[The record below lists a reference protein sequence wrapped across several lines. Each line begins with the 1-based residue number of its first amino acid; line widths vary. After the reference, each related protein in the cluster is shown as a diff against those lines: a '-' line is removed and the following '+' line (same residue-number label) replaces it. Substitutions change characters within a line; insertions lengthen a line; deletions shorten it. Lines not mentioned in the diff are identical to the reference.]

1 MLWHLNCISFQCN
14 CENFVLFALGEKY
27 KTAPIY
33 KVDHKLL
40 SWKNPLYLNP
50 LYICYITCVML
61 CYITF
66 VMLCYITCV
75 SHVML
80 YNIWHVMLYN
90 ICYAMLYNICY
101 VILYNIKYVMLWHLN
116 SLSFQCNCENS
127 VLFPVCEKYK
137 TAQIYSADHKLLSR
151 RNPLYLN
158 PLIICY
164 ITCVM
169 LCYIAFVM
177 LLYSIFHV
185 MLYNICHDM
194 LYNICHVVI

>member
-33 KVDHKLL
+33 KADRKLL
-40 SWKNPLYLNP
+40 SWKNPLHLNP

-61 CYITF
+61 CYITCVMLCYITC

-101 VILYNIKYVMLWHLN
+101 VILYNKICYVMLWHLN
-116 SLSFQCNCENS
+116 CLSFQCNCENS
-127 VLFPVCEKYK
+127 VLFPLCEKYK
-137 TAQIYSADHKLLSR
+137 TALIY
-151 RNPLYLN
+151 
-158 PLIICY
+158 
-164 ITCVM
+164 
-169 LCYIAFVM
+169 
-177 LLYSIFHV
+177 
-185 MLYNICHDM
+185 
-194 LYNICHVVI
+194 